1 MPLITMKACPTTS
14 TSPTNATA
22 FDSGKGPAPRIR
34 NCTARTGPKKGI
46 TAPVARFQVNPAAT
60 ASATR
65 SPMRRWRD
73 SATAAAETSAGIS
86 QDGDEANKYRTQSV
100 RDWIVAGVDDDIH
113 LRTEPHAAPRRRLVD
128 DQTHR
133 ETLRVAHPARGVF
146 DRWQAGI
153 GINAILGDAPAYAFD
168 VGFEDRAWQRVE
180 YQFGPIGRRHVFEAI
195 LLEIR
200 RNPDRAQVDEGKG
213 GLPCP
218 YELAGRKLEIGD
230 QSVGRGLDPCV
241 KKIEPRTLQRRKRRL
256 ELRIVSTLRAKLFPR
271 LGEVRLARCQHRPCG
286 VPCGAGCIGLGSG
299 VDAPFD
305 KFENPLRLGL
315 NVLEFGGLLHDLRLC
330 RVHGGRRGSQRL
342 TDLLDLGLRLS
353 HGKFEGARINAEQD
367 LTCVDA
373 SIVGDVDAYDTDRDF
388 GRPAQ
393 RVRRV
398 GVHAIGLRRS
408 ALLHR
413 SFVDGFRLRAH
424 RGNRRL
430 AARAPMPASWNLS
443 APTAKVAFYAARS
456 VDCGPLWA
464 RRSRIHS
471 MSST

>member
-1 MPLITMKACPTTS
+1 MPLRTMKACPTTS

-22 FDSGKGPAPRIR
+22 FDSGKGPAPKIR
-34 NCTARTGPKKGI
+34 NCTASTGPKKGM
-46 TAPVARFQVNPAAT
+46 TSPVARFNVNPAAT

-73 SATAAAETSAGIS
+73 RTASAAPEASAGIG
-86 QDGDEANKYRTQSV
+86 QDGDDANPHGTQSV

-113 LRTEPHAAPRRRLVD
+113 LRTDPHAAPWRRLVD

-153 GINAILGDAPAYAFD
+153 GINAILGDAPADALD
-168 VGFEDRAWQRVE
+168 VGLEDRARQRVE
-180 YQFGPIGRRHVFEAI
+180 HQFGPIGRRHVFEAI

-230 QSVGRGLDPCV
+230 QSVGRGLDRCV

-256 ELRIVSTLRAKLFPR
+256 ELGIVSTLRTKLFPR
-271 LGEVRLARCQHRPCG
+271 LGKVGLAGRQHRPCG
-286 VPCGAGCIGLGSG
+286 VLCGAGCIGLGSG

-342 TDLLDLGLRLS
+342 TDLLDCSTWACASATAISKGRGS
-353 HGKFEGARINAEQD
+353 MRNR
-367 LTCVDA
+367 TC
-373 SIVGDVDAYDTDRDF
+373 
-388 GRPAQ
+388 
-393 RVRRV
+393 
-398 GVHAIGLRRS
+398 
-408 ALLHR
+408 
-413 SFVDGFRLRAH
+413 
-424 RGNRRL
+424 
-430 AARAPMPASWNLS
+430 PASTRALS
-443 APTAKVAFYAARS
+443 AT
-456 VDCGPLWA
+456 
-464 RRSRIHS
+464 
-471 MSST
+471 STPMT